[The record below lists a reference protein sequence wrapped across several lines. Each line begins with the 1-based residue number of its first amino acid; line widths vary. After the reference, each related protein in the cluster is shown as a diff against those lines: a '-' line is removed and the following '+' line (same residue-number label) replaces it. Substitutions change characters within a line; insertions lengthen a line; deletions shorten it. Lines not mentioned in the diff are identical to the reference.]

1 MQRNVMPT
9 PPLSGVRINKQFY
22 PVVVRP
28 LSNARRLRL
37 RVDPMRDSLVLTVPS
52 RCSERRI
59 ESFLQEKQGWAE
71 EALSTLPPRQPLSF
85 GAIIPVL
92 GREVAIVPAAY
103 GRSGPGLLPV
113 LATPSKC
120 EETVKRMLMAQL
132 QKYIE
137 RKAEQY
143 ALQIG
148 AKRIKEVILR
158 DVSSCWGSCTVAG
171 RLMFSWRLVF
181 APKFVID
188 YVIAHEV
195 AHLKEMNHSAKFWR
209 LNARLSPRM
218 NEARAW
224 LHMHGHSL
232 YRYGT
237 VPDTLPA

>member
-1 MQRNVMPT
+1 MQRNLMPS

-22 PVVVRP
+22 PVIVRP
-28 LSNARRLRL
+28 MSSARRLRL
-37 RVDPMRDSLVLTVPS
+37 RVDPMRDSLVLTVPT
-52 RCSERRI
+52 RCTERRI
-59 ESFLQEKQGWAE
+59 QAFLEEKKSWAE
-71 EALSTLPPRQPLSF
+71 EALSTLPARQPLSF
-85 GAIIPVL
+85 GAIVPVL

-103 GRSGPGLLPV
+103 GRAGPGLLPV

-120 EETVKRMLMAQL
+120 EETVKRMLMNQL

-148 AKRIKEVILR
+148 SKRIKEVILR
-158 DVSSCWGSCTVAG
+158 DTSSCWGSCTTGG

-181 APKFVID
+181 APRWVID

-195 AHLKEMNHSAKFWR
+195 AHLKEMNHSARFWR
-209 LNARLSPRM
+209 LNAKLSPRM

-224 LHMHGHSL
+224 LQLHGHSL
-232 YRYGT
+232 YRYGV
-237 VPDTLPA
+237 VPDSMLT